1 MVPLYQIKK
10 FSPSQSSIFKL
21 YRIQYYKKPVY
32 LGFLSNIHLSVD
44 VNQRFIYYFL
54 CCYQPL
60 FTTLFSSHPLPYPPP
75 FISILFSK
83 VPQPKLQI
91 MKLKRGVGTNS
102 PPPEKQVLYPPLLW
116 NFYISWRIPVK
127 SLVSVQFIKLR
138 QETFSN
144 THHLLVTYYKLYSDP
159 HKTVKYEDDISAILC
174 IIDTVM
180 ILERTAISLTSNL
193 YIVYNRN

>member
-10 FSPSQSSIFKL
+10 YSPSQSSIFKL

-60 FTTLFSSHPLPYPPP
+60 FTTPFSSHPSTVPP

-91 MKLKRGVGTNS
+91 MKLKRGGGTNS

>member
-1 MVPLYQIKK
+1 
-10 FSPSQSSIFKL
+10 
-21 YRIQYYKKPVY
+21 
-32 LGFLSNIHLSVD
+32 
-44 VNQRFIYYFL
+44 
-54 CCYQPL
+54 
-60 FTTLFSSHPLPYPPP
+60 
-75 FISILFSK
+75 
-83 VPQPKLQI
+83 

-180 ILERTAISLTSNL
+180 ILERTAITLTSNL

>member
-60 FTTLFSSHPLPYPPP
+60 FTTPFSSHPSTVPP

-83 VPQPKLQI
+83 VPHLKLQI